1 MHSWL
6 TALSD
11 WDWKVLKM
19 KDRPIGVFD
28 SGVGGLT
35 CAKELLKLV
44 PNENMIYLGDTARMP
59 YGVNTKETLAVYT
72 NDDVE
77 FLQRR
82 DVKLIV
88 AACGTVSS
96 NVPANRIKNL
106 SVPFI
111 DVISPTISAAV
122 KATKNKRIGII
133 GTPATIKSGSFAQ
146 RLKMYDKDIETVSN
160 GCPQLVTL
168 VQDGYIDEDNFITN
182 SVCKEYLAPIK
193 AFGVDTLILG
203 CTHFPIISKIIQ
215 NIMGDDVTLIDAGY
229 ETALEVKKVLKTLNL
244 ERTQPRDT
252 VEYYVTSEPENFDRV
267 ANIFLGEG
275 SNAKA
280 ILKDIKD

>member
-1 MHSWL
+1 MR
-6 TALSD
+6 
-11 WDWKVLKM
+11 
-19 KDRPIGVFD
+19 DRPIGVFD

-44 PNENMIYLGDTARMP
+44 PNENIIYLGDTARVP
-59 YGVNTKETLAVYT
+59 YGIKSKETLWEYT
-72 NDDVE
+72 NDDVD

-82 DVKLIV
+82 GVKLIV

-96 NVPANRIKNL
+96 NVPASRITNL

-111 DVISPTISAAV
+111 DVIAPTISAAV
-122 KATKNKRIGII
+122 KATKNKKIGII
-133 GTPATIKSGSFAQ
+133 GTPATIKSGSFNT
-146 RLKMYDKDIETVSN
+146 RLKMFDKDIQTISN

-168 VQDGYIDEDNFITN
+168 VQEGYIEEDNFITN
-182 SVCKEYLAPIK
+182 NVCKEYLAPIK

-215 NIMGDDVTLIDAGY
+215 NIMGEDVTLIDAGY
-229 ETALEVKKVLKTLNL
+229 AAAMEVKNVLGKLNL
-244 ERTQPRDT
+244 ERTSPRDK
-252 VEYYVTSEPENFDRV
+252 VEYYVTSQPEEFDRV

-275 SNAKA
+275 CDAKA
-280 ILKDIKD
+280 ILADIKE

>member
-1 MHSWL
+1 
-6 TALSD
+6 
-11 WDWKVLKM
+11 M
-19 KDRPIGVFD
+19 KDRAIGVFD

-35 CAKELLKLV
+35 CAKELLQLV

-59 YGVNTKETLAVYT
+59 YGINTKETLVGYT
-72 NDDVE
+72 NDDVD

-88 AACGTVSS
+88 VACGTVSS
-96 NVPANRIKNL
+96 NVPANQIKNL
-106 SVPFI
+106 SVPYI

-133 GTPATIKSGSFAQ
+133 ATPATIKSGSFEQ
-146 RLKMYDKDIETVSN
+146 RLKMFDKDIETVSQ
-160 GCPQLVTL
+160 GAPQLVTL
-168 VQDGYIDEDNFITN
+168 VQDGYIEEDNFVTN
-182 SVCKEYLAPIK
+182 NVCREYLAPIK

-215 NIMGDDVTLIDAGY
+215 NIMGDEVTLINAGY
-229 ETALEVKKVLKTLNL
+229 ETAQEVKKVLKTLNL
-244 ERTQPRDT
+244 ERTLPRDK

>member
-193 AFGVDTLILG
+193 TFGVDTLILG

>member
-1 MHSWL
+1 M
-6 TALSD
+6 ALSA
-11 WDWKVLKM
+11 WDWKVQKM
-19 KDRPIGVFD
+19 RDKPIGVFD

-44 PNENMIYLGDTARMP
+44 PNENMIYLGDTERMP
-59 YGVNTKETLAVYT
+59 YGVNTKETLVKYT
-72 NDDVE
+72 NDDVD

-88 AACGTVSS
+88 VACGTVSS
-96 NVPANRIKNL
+96 NVPANQIKNL
-106 SVPFI
+106 SVPYI

-133 GTPATIKSGSFAQ
+133 ATPATIKSGSFAQ
-146 RLKMYDKDIETVSN
+146 RLKMFDKDIEIVSQ
-160 GCPQLVTL
+160 GAPQLVTL

-182 SVCKEYLAPIK
+182 SVCREYLAPIK

-244 ERTQPRDT
+244 ERTAPRDR
-252 VEYYVTSEPENFDRV
+252 VEYYVTSEPESFDRV
-267 ANIFLGEG
+267 ANIFLGDG
-275 SNAKA
+275 SDAKA

>member
-1 MHSWL
+1 
-6 TALSD
+6 
-11 WDWKVLKM
+11 M

-44 PNENMIYLGDTARMP
+44 QNENMIYLGDTARMP

>member
-1 MHSWL
+1 
-6 TALSD
+6 
-11 WDWKVLKM
+11 M

-35 CAKELLKLV
+35 CAKELLQLV
-44 PNENMIYLGDTARMP
+44 PCENMIYLGDTARMP
-59 YGVNTKETLAVYT
+59 YGVNTKETLARYT

-77 FLQRR
+77 FLQRKG
-82 DVKLIV
+82 VKLVV

-96 NVPANRIKNL
+96 NVPAAQIRNL

-111 DVISPTISAAV
+111 DVITPTITAAV
-122 KATKNKRIGII
+122 KATKNKKIGII
-133 GTPATIKSGSFAQ
+133 GTPATIKSGSFST
-146 RLKMYDKDIETVSN
+146 RLKQLDKDVQTVSN

-168 VQDGYIDEDNFITN
+168 VQEGYINEDNFITN
-182 SVCKEYLAPIK
+182 NVCREYLAPIK

-215 NIMGDDVTLIDAGY
+215 NIMGDGVTLIDSGY
-229 ETALEVKKVLKTLNL
+229 ETALEVKRTLDRLNL
-244 ERTQPRDT
+244 ARENRRDR
-252 VEYYVTSEPENFDRV
+252 VEYYVTSEPENFDQV
-267 ANIFLGEG
+267 ANIFLGDG

-280 ILKDIKD
+280 ILRDIKD

>member
-1 MHSWL
+1 
-6 TALSD
+6 
-11 WDWKVLKM
+11 M

-35 CAKELLKLV
+35 CAKELLQLV
-44 PNENMIYLGDTARMP
+44 PCENMIYLGDTARMP
-59 YGVNTKETLAVYT
+59 YGVNTKETLARYT

-77 FLQRR
+77 FLQRKG
-82 DVKLIV
+82 VKLVV

-96 NVPANRIKNL
+96 NVPAAQIRNL

-111 DVISPTISAAV
+111 DVITPTITAAV
-122 KATKNKRIGII
+122 KATKNKKIGII
-133 GTPATIKSGSFAQ
+133 GTPATIKSGSFST
-146 RLKMYDKDIETVSN
+146 RLKQLDKDVQTVSN

-168 VQDGYIDEDNFITN
+168 VQEGYIDEDNFITN
-182 SVCKEYLAPIK
+182 NVCREYLAPIK

-215 NIMGDDVTLIDAGY
+215 NIMGDGVTLIDSGY
-229 ETALEVKKVLKTLNL
+229 ETALEVKRTLDRLNL
-244 ERTQPRDT
+244 ARESRRDR
-252 VEYYVTSEPENFDRV
+252 VEYYVTSRPEEFDKV

-275 SNAKA
+275 NEEKA
-280 ILKDIKD
+280 ILADIKD

>member
-1 MHSWL
+1 MMR
-6 TALSD
+6 D
-11 WDWKVLKM
+11 D
-19 KDRPIGVFD
+19 PIGVFD

-35 CAKELLKLV
+35 CAKELLKLM

-59 YGVNTKETLAVYT
+59 YGIKTKDTIAGYT
-72 NDDVE
+72 NDNVN

-82 DVKLIV
+82 DVKLII

-96 NVPANRIKNL
+96 NVPAAQIRNL

-111 DVISPTISAAV
+111 DVIAPTISAAV

-133 GTPATIKSGSFAQ
+133 GTPATIKSGSFNN
-146 RLKMYDKDIETVSN
+146 RLKMYDKDIQTISN

-168 VQDGYIDEDNFITN
+168 VQDGYIDEGNFITN

-215 NIMGDDVTLIDAGY
+215 NIMGDDVTLIDSGY
-229 ETALEVKKVLKTLNL
+229 EAALEAKRVLSKLGL
-244 ERTQPRDT
+244 EREGKRDK
-252 VEYYVTSEPENFDRV
+252 VEYYVTSQPDNFDQV

-280 ILKDIKD
+280 TLVDIKD

>member
-1 MHSWL
+1 L

-11 WDWKVLKM
+11 WDWKVQKM

-44 PNENMIYLGDTARMP
+44 PNENMIFLGDTARMP

-72 NDDVE
+72 NDDVD

-133 GTPATIKSGSFAQ
+133 GTPATIKSGSFDQ
-146 RLKMYDKDIETVSN
+146 RLKMFDKDIETVSN

-168 VQDGYIDEDNFITN
+168 VQDGYIDEDNFVTN
-182 SVCKEYLAPIK
+182 NVCREYLAPIK

-244 ERTQPRDT
+244 ERTQPRDS
-252 VEYYVTSEPENFDRV
+252 VEYYVTSEPEKFDRV

-275 SNAKA
+275 SNTKA
-280 ILKDIKD
+280 ILRDIKD

>member
-1 MHSWL
+1 
-6 TALSD
+6 
-11 WDWKVLKM
+11 M

-28 SGVGGLT
+28 SGLGGLT
-35 CAKELLKLV
+35 CAKELLQLL
-44 PNENMIYLGDTARMP
+44 PNENMIYLGDTVRMP
-59 YGVNTKETLAVYT
+59 YGVNTKETLVKYT

-77 FLQRR
+77 FLQRK
-82 DVKLIV
+82 DVKLVV

-96 NVPANRIKNL
+96 NVPASQIKNL

-111 DVISPTISAAV
+111 DVISPTVSAAA

-133 GTPATIKSGSFAQ
+133 GTPATIKSGSFAS
-146 RLKMYDKDIETVSN
+146 RLKMFDKDIQTVSN

-168 VQDGYIDEDNFITN
+168 VQDGYIDEGNFITTN
-182 SVCKEYLAPIK
+182 VCREYLAPIK

-244 ERTQPRDT
+244 ERTAPRDR
-252 VEYYVTSEPENFDRV
+252 VEYYVTSQPEEFDRV
-267 ANIFLGEG
+267 GNIFLGDV

-280 ILKDIKD
+280 ILTDIKD

>member
-1 MHSWL
+1 MR
-6 TALSD
+6 
-11 WDWKVLKM
+11 
-19 KDRPIGVFD
+19 DRPIGVFD

-44 PNENMIYLGDTARMP
+44 PNENIIYLGDTERVP
-59 YGVNTKETLAVYT
+59 YGIKSKETLCQYT
-72 NDDVE
+72 NDDVD

-82 DVKLIV
+82 GVKLIV

-96 NVPANRIKNL
+96 NVSASQITNL

-111 DVISPTISAAV
+111 DVIAPTISAAV

-133 GTPATIKSGSFAQ
+133 GTPATIKSGSFNT
-146 RLKMYDKDIETVSN
+146 RLKMFDKDIQTISN

-168 VQDGYIDEDNFITN
+168 VQEGYIEEDNFITN
-182 SVCKEYLAPIK
+182 NVCKEYLAPIK

-215 NIMGDDVTLIDAGY
+215 NIMGEDVTLIDAGY
-229 ETALEVKKVLKTLNL
+229 SAAMEVKNVLRKLDI
-244 ERTQPRDT
+244 ERLSPRDK
-252 VEYYVTSEPENFDRV
+252 VEYYVTSQPEEFNRV

-275 SNAKA
+275 CDAKA
-280 ILKDIKD
+280 ILADIKD

>member
-1 MHSWL
+1 MR
-6 TALSD
+6 D
-11 WDWKVLKM
+11 K
-19 KDRPIGVFD
+19 PIGVFD

-35 CAKELLKLV
+35 CAKELLRLV
-44 PNENMIYLGDTARMP
+44 PNENMIYLGDTARVP
-59 YGVNTKETLAVYT
+59 YGIHTKETLQDYT

-82 DVKLIV
+82 NVKMIV

-96 NVPANRIKNL
+96 NVPAQRIRNL

-111 DVISPTISAAV
+111 DVITPTLSRAV

-133 GTPATIKSGSFAQ
+133 GTPATIKSGSFAA
-146 RLKMYDKDIETVSN
+146 RLKMYDKDIQTVSN

-168 VQDGYIDEDNFITN
+168 VQEGYIEEDNFITN
-182 SVCKEYLAPIK
+182 NVCREYLAPIK

-229 ETALEVKKVLKTLNL
+229 ETALEVKKILGMLDI
-244 ERTQPRDT
+244 ERDAPRDK
-252 VEYYVTSEPENFDRV
+252 VEFYVTGRPEEFNRV

-275 SNAKA
+275 SDARA
-280 ILKDIKD
+280 ILADIKD

>member
-1 MHSWL
+1 
-6 TALSD
+6 
-11 WDWKVLKM
+11 
-19 KDRPIGVFD
+19 
-28 SGVGGLT
+28 
-35 CAKELLKLV
+35 
-44 PNENMIYLGDTARMP
+44 
-59 YGVNTKETLAVYT
+59 VNTKETLVKYT
-72 NDDVE
+72 NDDVD
-77 FLQRR
+77 FLQRKN
-82 DVKLIV
+82 VKMVV

-96 NVPANRIKNL
+96 NVPAGQIKNL

-122 KATKNKRIGII
+122 KATRNKRIGII
-133 GTPATIKSGSFAQ
+133 GTPATIKSGSFAR
-146 RLKMYDKDIETVSN
+146 RLKMFDKDIETVSN

-168 VQDGYIDEDNFITN
+168 VQEGYIDEGNFITN

-215 NIMGDDVTLIDAGY
+215 NIMGEDVTLIDAGY

-244 ERTQPRDT
+244 ERTQPRDR
-252 VEYYVTSEPENFDRV
+252 VEYYVTSQPEEFDRV
-267 ANIFLGEG
+267 GNIFLGDV

-280 ILKDIKD
+280 VLVDIKD

>member
-1 MHSWL
+1 MQNWL

-11 WDWKVLKM
+11 WAWKVQKM

-106 SVPFI
+106 EVPFI

-146 RLKMYDKDIETVSN
+146 RLKMFDKDIETVSN

-182 SVCKEYLAPIK
+182 NVCREYLAPIK

-244 ERTQPRDT
+244 ERTQPRDM
-252 VEYYVTSEPENFDRV
+252 VEYYVTSDPENFDRV

-275 SNAKA
+275 SDAKA
-280 ILKDIKD
+280 ILRDIKD

>member
-1 MHSWL
+1 MQNWL

-72 NDDVE
+72 NDDVD

-88 AACGTVSS
+88 VACGTVSS
-96 NVPANRIKNL
+96 NVPAGRIKNL
-106 SVPFI
+106 AVPYI

-168 VQDGYIDEDNFITN
+168 VEDGYIDEDNFVTN
-182 SVCKEYLAPIK
+182 NVCKEYLAPIK

-229 ETALEVKKVLKTLNL
+229 ETALEVKKVLKTLSL

-252 VEYYVTSEPENFDRV
+252 VEFYVTDKPEKFDRV

-275 SNAKA
+275 SNARA

>member
-1 MHSWL
+1 MR
-6 TALSD
+6 
-11 WDWKVLKM
+11 
-19 KDRPIGVFD
+19 DRPIGVFD

-35 CAKELLKLV
+35 CAKELLKLL
-44 PNENMIYLGDTARMP
+44 PDENMIYLGDTARVP
-59 YGVNTKETLAVYT
+59 YGTKTKETLRQYT
-72 NDDVE
+72 NDNVD

-96 NVPANRIKNL
+96 NVPAAQIKNL

-111 DVISPTISAAV
+111 DVIAPTISRAV

-133 GTPATIKSGSFAQ
+133 GTPATIKSGSFNT
-146 RLKMYDKDIETVSN
+146 RLKMFDKDIQTVSN

-168 VQDGYIDEDNFITN
+168 VQEGYIEEDNFITN
-182 SVCKEYLAPIK
+182 SVCREYLAPIK

-229 ETALEVKKVLKTLNL
+229 EAAMEVKKVLGKRNL
-244 ERTQPRDT
+244 ERTSPRDK
-252 VEYYVTSEPENFDRV
+252 VEYYVTSQPEEFDRV

-275 SNAKA
+275 ANAKA
-280 ILKDIKD
+280 TLVDIKD

>member
-11 WDWKVLKM
+11 WVWKVQKM

-44 PNENMIYLGDTARMP
+44 PNENMIYLGDTARNP

-88 AACGTVSS
+88 VACGTVSS
-96 NVPANRIKNL
+96 NVPAAQIKNL
-106 SVPFI
+106 SVPYI

-168 VQDGYIDEDNFITN
+168 VEDGYIDEDNFVTN
-182 SVCKEYLAPIK
+182 NVCREYLAPIK

-244 ERTQPRDT
+244 ERTQPRDR
-252 VEYYVTSEPENFDRV
+252 VEFYVTGKPEKFDRV

-275 SNAKA
+275 SDAKA